1 LETKFEKLINQKM
14 IEFDQ
19 EKFSLVLQI
28 NELYHIINLTKENL
42 TNTIQQV
49 NKRKNISYIF

>member
-1 LETKFEKLINQKM
+1 M

>member
-1 LETKFEKLINQKM
+1 M

-19 EKFSLVLQI
+19 EKLSLVLQI

-42 TNTIQQV
+42 TNTIHQV
-49 NKRKNISYIF
+49 NINFIF